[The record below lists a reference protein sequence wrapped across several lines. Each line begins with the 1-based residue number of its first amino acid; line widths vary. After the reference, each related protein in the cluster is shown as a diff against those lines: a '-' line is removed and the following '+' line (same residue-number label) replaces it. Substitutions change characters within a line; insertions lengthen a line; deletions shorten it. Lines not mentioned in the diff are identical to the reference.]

1 MARRA
6 PAEIAYVKLQSWIGL
21 AVAAALLAACGRPAG
36 QGQRPSVAAGPAV
49 ERVGPVAWNP
59 ATGGFEL
66 SGKPLKTAK
75 LWTFDGSTDG
85 FTGGRS
91 LVSPAPGQGLA
102 VTVVDPSLRSPAGLD
117 VPGSQYAQ
125 VIVRLTRVAEGG
137 AWDGAL
143 YYATA
148 AHPESG
154 AFLAKPAG
162 AQPALGETATLVY
175 DMSRPA
181 AGGGDWLA
189 SRIDQIRLDLEDKP
203 GARFVIHQV
212 AIAENPNAAPP
223 PKPEPQPADT
233 SAPPATS

>member
-1 MARRA
+1 M
-6 PAEIAYVKLQSWIGL
+6 KLLSWIGL
-21 AVAAALLAACGRPAG
+21 AVGAALLASCGRPAD
-36 QGQRPSVAAGPAV
+36 QSQAASVTSGPTV
-49 ERVGPVAWNP
+49 ERAGPVAWNA

-91 LVSPAPGQGLA
+91 EVAPAQGQGLA

-117 VPGSQYAQ
+117 VPGGQYSQ
-125 VIVRLTRVAEGG
+125 VIVRLTRIADGG

-154 AFLAKPAG
+154 AFLAKPAS
-162 AQPALGETATLVY
+162 AQPVLGETVTLVY

-181 AGGGDWLA
+181 AGAGDWLT
-189 SRIDQIRLDLEDKP
+189 SKIDQIRFDLEDKA

-223 PKPEPQPADT
+223 PKPEPVVEPLAA
-233 SAPPATS
+233 APPAPAKP

>member
-1 MARRA
+1 
-6 PAEIAYVKLQSWIGL
+6 VKHLSWIGL
-21 AVAAALLAACGRPAG
+21 AVAAALLSACSRPAE
-36 QGQRPSVAAGPAV
+36 QNQAPTVASGPIV
-49 ERVGPVAWNP
+49 ERAGPVAWNA

-66 SGKPLKTAK
+66 SGRPLKTAK

-91 LVSPAPGQGLA
+91 AVAPAPDQGLA

-117 VPGSQYAQ
+117 IPGGQYSQ
-125 VIVRLTRVAEGG
+125 VVVRLTRVADGG

-148 AHPESG
+148 AHPESA
-154 AFLAKPAG
+154 AFLAKPSG
-162 AQPALGETATLVY
+162 PQPALGETATLVY

-181 AGGGDWLA
+181 AGAGDWLG
-189 SRIDQIRLDLEDKP
+189 SRIDQIRFDLEDKA

-212 AIAENPNAAPP
+212 AITENPNAAPP
-223 PKPEPQPADT
+223 PKPEPETTA
-233 SAPPATS
+233 SSPPLAAKP

>member
-1 MARRA
+1 
-6 PAEIAYVKLQSWIGL
+6 VKHLSWIGL
-21 AVAAALLAACGRPAG
+21 AVAAALLSACSRPAE
-36 QGQRPSVAAGPAV
+36 QNQAPTVASGPIV
-49 ERVGPVAWNP
+49 ERAGPVAWNA

-66 SGKPLKTAK
+66 SGRPLKTAK

-91 LVSPAPGQGLA
+91 AVAPAPDQGLA

-117 VPGSQYAQ
+117 IPGGQYSQ
-125 VIVRLTRVAEGG
+125 VVVRLTRVADGG

-148 AHPESG
+148 AHPESA
-154 AFLAKPAG
+154 AFLAKPSG

-181 AGGGDWLA
+181 AGAGDWLG
-189 SRIDQIRLDLEDKP
+189 SRIDQIRFDLEDKA

-212 AIAENPNAAPP
+212 AITENPNAAPP
-223 PKPEPQPADT
+223 PKPEPETTA
-233 SAPPATS
+233 SSPPLAAKP

>member
-1 MARRA
+1 
-6 PAEIAYVKLQSWIGL
+6 VKLLSWIGL
-21 AVAAALLAACGRPAG
+21 AVAAALLAACGRPAD
-36 QGQRPSVAAGPAV
+36 QSQTLPAGPTV
-49 ERVGPVAWNP
+49 ERAGPVSWNA

-66 SGKPLKTAK
+66 SGRPLKTAK

-91 LVSPAPGQGLA
+91 VVAPAQGQGLA

-117 VPGSQYAQ
+117 VPGGQYSQ
-125 VIVRLTRVAEGG
+125 VVVRLTRIADGG

-154 AFLAKPAG
+154 GFLAKPTS

-181 AGGGDWLA
+181 AGAGDWLT
-189 SRIDQIRLDLEDKP
+189 SKIDQIRFDLEDKA

-212 AIAENPNAAPP
+212 AITENPNAALP
-223 PKPEPQPADT
+223 PKPEPVVE
-233 SAPPATS
+233 PPAGAPAAPVKP